1 MEGRILVET
10 ALDPGD
16 LCLLD
21 QLIRKNK
28 GSPNNMFYVWIGES
42 PEVNKKTALF
52 SHFLLSYDPESLLLI
67 KTFRGLPSKEEF
79 EFPPEVE
86 IPPGLDRTR
95 ETDNVVSMDYLSLL
109 TRTRPRVLFILKPPR
124 ELEHLLKM
132 GFKDT
137 LIQTLQKTQV
147 LALRPQLEETPLFRA
162 LAQKLSLFK
171 EEDPSLELVEPRNP
185 LAQLLARLQNRHLEK
200 HLREKMR
207 YPHFQ
212 KEASQQLILLKAH
225 PSLTRGGASI
235 FIKNE

>member
-21 QLIRKNK
+21 QLIRKNR
-28 GSPNNMFYVWIGES
+28 GSPNNMFYIWIGES

-52 SHFLLSYDPESLLLI
+52 SHFLLPYDPESLLLI

-79 EFPPEVE
+79 EFPQEVE

-95 ETDNVVSMDYLSLL
+95 DTDNVISMDYLSLL
-109 TRTRPRVLFILKPPR
+109 TRTRPQVLLILKPPR

-137 LIQTLQKTQV
+137 LLQTLQKTQV

-162 LAQKLSLFK
+162 LSQKLAFFK
-171 EEDPSLELVEPRNP
+171 EEEPSQELVEPRNP
-185 LAQLLARLQNRHLEK
+185 LAQLLASLQNRNQEK
-200 HLREKMR
+200 QLREKMR
-207 YPHFQ
+207 YPSLQ
-212 KEASQQLILLKAH
+212 KEASQQLILIKTH
-225 PSLTRGGASI
+225 PFLTKGGATV
-235 FIKNE
+235 FF